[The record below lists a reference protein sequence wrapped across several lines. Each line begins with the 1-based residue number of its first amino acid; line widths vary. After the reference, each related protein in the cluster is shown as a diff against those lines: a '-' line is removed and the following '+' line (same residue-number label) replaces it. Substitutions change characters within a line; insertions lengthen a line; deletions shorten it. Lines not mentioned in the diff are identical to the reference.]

1 MSIHFST
8 FAVHKETT
16 YNKLSALPKHGN
28 RYTML
33 QLNYSFNDPADIQ
46 TALYKIN
53 DFLENYTNR
62 PYRTESFNDHAMV
75 FVYDFSCA
83 YEAMQLI
90 DAIDVILD
98 TLGFGFMVDFIH
110 YSEETQK

>member
-1 MSIHFST
+1 
-8 FAVHKETT
+8 
-16 YNKLSALPKHGN
+16 
-28 RYTML
+28 ML

-46 TALYKIN
+46 TALDTIN
-53 DFLENYTNR
+53 EFMQNYTDR
-62 PYRTESFNDHAMV
+62 DYRTEIFNDHAMV

-98 TLGFGFMVDFIH
+98 NLGFGFTLDFIH
-110 YSEETQK
+110 YSEYTQK